1 MPTAGS
7 TPVPRPRTRT
17 ALLALAFVAFISLGL
32 PDGVLGVA
40 WPSIRHSFSL
50 PLSQLG
56 VLLTTMMAGYLA
68 SSFSSGAVVARL
80 GVGRLLLWSS
90 VLIVLSLGGYALA
103 PTWWVMLVC
112 GVLAGLGA
120 GAIDAG
126 INA

>member
-7 TPVPRPRTRT
+7 IPIPRPHTRT
-17 ALLALAFVAFISLGL
+17 ALLALAFVAFVSLGQ

-40 WPSIRHSFSL
+40 WPSIRHTFRL
-50 PLSQLG
+50 PLSHLG
-56 VLLTTMMAGYLA
+56 VLLTTIMVGYLA

-103 PTWWVMLVC
+103 PSWWAMLVC
-112 GVLAGLGA
+112 GLLAGLGA

-126 INA
+126 I